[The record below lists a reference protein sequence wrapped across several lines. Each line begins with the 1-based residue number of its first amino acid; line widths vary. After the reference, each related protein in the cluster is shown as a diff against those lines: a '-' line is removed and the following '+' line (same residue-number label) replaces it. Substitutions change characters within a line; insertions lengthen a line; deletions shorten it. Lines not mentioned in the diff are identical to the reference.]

1 MKLFYFEWRKFIF
14 RKYIVVFFLLLS
26 LIDVFKIVMDS
37 YQGKIDII
45 FIESEENKKA
55 YKEIYN
61 KIKGNITEEKI
72 SFIEQEKKRLGE
84 IYDKKLGNHIE
95 GEKTYSGNLYDDYR
109 ILRQYIYEDFERC
122 LKYKEYSRMLE
133 KLAKENVVFYTEAG
147 NMAGRK
153 ENEYIA
159 RTYNNR
165 EIEAY
170 YRTES
175 LKGYFSYTFS
185 SILMVILCFLGIAPM
200 YLMERESNMWNI
212 LETTYIGR
220 KYCRNVKI
228 FAVIVYVCII
238 VAWFRLLD
246 YFTYWFL
253 FDIEGIENPVWMVTG
268 FGKSPL
274 NCSIRYYILYD
285 ILMKISSIFV
295 FAMSLLLLSFY
306 MDKVV
311 HVAVGFAVFLGVW
324 LFMANGVDSLEL
336 WVKGLEMC
344 SPVVLL
350 DCSRLFKEF
359 VHIEIGRY
367 FIRGEILAA
376 VSASCILLLELIA
389 LNIHIGRGVA
399 IHKKFYWF
407 HFFMSG
413 G

>member
-95 GEKTYSGNLYDDYR
+95 GEKTYSGNLYEDYR

-165 EIEAY
+165 EIE
-170 YRTES
+170 
-175 LKGYFSYTFS
+175 
-185 SILMVILCFLGIAPM
+185 V
-200 YLMERESNMWNI
+200 
-212 LETTYIGR
+212 
-220 KYCRNVKI
+220 
-228 FAVIVYVCII
+228 
-238 VAWFRLLD
+238 
-246 YFTYWFL
+246 
-253 FDIEGIENPVWMVTG
+253 
-268 FGKSPL
+268 
-274 NCSIRYYILYD
+274 
-285 ILMKISSIFV
+285 
-295 FAMSLLLLSFY
+295 
-306 MDKVV
+306 
-311 HVAVGFAVFLGVW
+311 
-324 LFMANGVDSLEL
+324 
-336 WVKGLEMC
+336 
-344 SPVVLL
+344 
-350 DCSRLFKEF
+350 
-359 VHIEIGRY
+359 
-367 FIRGEILAA
+367 
-376 VSASCILLLELIA
+376 
-389 LNIHIGRGVA
+389 
-399 IHKKFYWF
+399 
-407 HFFMSG
+407 
-413 G
+413 